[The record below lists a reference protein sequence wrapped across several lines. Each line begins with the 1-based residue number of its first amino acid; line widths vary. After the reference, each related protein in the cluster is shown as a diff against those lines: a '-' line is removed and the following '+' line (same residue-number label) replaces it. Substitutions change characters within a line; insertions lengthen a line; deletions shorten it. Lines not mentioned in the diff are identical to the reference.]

1 MRVFS
6 YERCS
11 LDEQTN
17 SIDTQHQLI
26 KKYCH
31 LKDLELTG
39 SFVDFGISGGGI
51 KKRVEYQ
58 KMVDMVIDGKV
69 DTIICSSLSRLSRN
83 TLDLLNLVQLLQV
96 NNVQLVVIK
105 ENIDLSTPMGKFFV
119 SILGSIYDLE
129 RNLISD
135 RTKDVLQYKKH
146 KNIVYTNNTPYG
158 FDKVG
163 NELVENPVEQRLIK
177 KVNTLRYKKK
187 ESYGNIVK
195 FLNRNNY
202 KTKKGQDFNKNNV
215 VSLLKNHSFVDINRG
230 F

>member
-1 MRVFS
+1 MLFILF
-6 YERCS
+6 CITS
-11 LDEQTN
+11 LFN
-17 SIDTQHQLI
+17 
-26 KKYCH
+26 
-31 LKDLELTG
+31 
-39 SFVDFGISGGGI
+39 
-51 KKRVEYQ
+51 
-58 KMVDMVIDGKV
+58 
-69 DTIICSSLSRLSRN
+69 
-83 TLDLLNLVQLLQV
+83 VQLLQV

-187 ESYGNIVK
+187 ESYGTIVK

>member
-1 MRVFS
+1 MKFIATDVS
-6 YERCS
+6 
-11 LDEQTN
+11 DTN
-17 SIDTQHQLI
+17 
-26 KKYCH
+26 
-31 LKDLELTG
+31 
-39 SFVDFGISGGGI
+39 
-51 KKRVEYQ
+51 Q

-158 FDKVG
+158 F
-163 NELVENPVEQRLIK
+163 
-177 KVNTLRYKKK
+177 
-187 ESYGNIVK
+187 NI
-195 FLNRNNY
+195 R
-202 KTKKGQDFNKNNV
+202 KNW
-215 VSLLKNHSFVDINRG
+215 G
-230 F
+230 

>member
-1 MRVFS
+1 MRVYS

-11 LDEQTN
+11 LDEQLN

-31 LKDLELTG
+31 LKDFNLTG
-39 SFVDFGISGGGI
+39 SFVDFGISGGSI
-51 KKRVEYQ
+51 KNRTEYQ
-58 KMVDMVIDGKV
+58 KMLDMVIDGKV
-69 DTIICSSLSRLSRN
+69 DVIICSSLSRLSRN

-96 NNVQLVVIK
+96 NNVQLIVIK
-105 ENIDLSTPMGKFFV
+105 ENIDLQTPMGKFFV

-135 RTKDVLQYKKH
+135 RTKDVLQYKKQ

-158 FDKVG
+158 FDRVG
-163 NELVENPVEQRLIK
+163 DELVENPVEQRLIK

-187 ESYGNIVK
+187 QSYGDIVK

-202 KTKKGQDFNKNNV
+202 KTKKGKDFNKNNV

>member
-146 KNIVYTNNTPYG
+146 KNIVYTNNTP
-158 FDKVG
+158 
-163 NELVENPVEQRLIK
+163 
-177 KVNTLRYKKK
+177 
-187 ESYGNIVK
+187 
-195 FLNRNNY
+195 
-202 KTKKGQDFNKNNV
+202 
-215 VSLLKNHSFVDINRG
+215 
-230 F
+230 